1 MARPGAGRGWGTGM
15 RRKIGLGFV
24 LLAVYCCLGSAAP
37 ALAAPYPVT
46 SFEASYSAYNPTGGL
61 AWRQRMRIYVP
72 ATAGS
77 YPVAIVLGGT
87 TACAD
92 PPTCTAGYGIYA
104 TAVAEDAA
112 RRGMVAA
119 AVLYDSRRSHFC
131 GCTGGESWSGM
142 TLDGIP
148 ADCAAPDDGWDDKA
162 RAVFDHANAN
172 SALRRILAATS
183 TRAAKASLARG
194 LVVFG
199 HSQGAFIAKLADG
212 FSRAGGGRAVDAA
225 LLTGVGIW
233 GYVVAETQPN
243 PYPVACNLPAAAGA
257 VPSSRVRAFDGA
269 KDAIF
274 GVNTVARP
282 GVPSP
287 LGTPVSLAGARR
299 SLFDVTG
306 LCSAGVSRCL
316 PFGADGGGWRVV
328 VGGNLATGNADH
340 AFMSTGASSSEGT
353 VDARWRYGYDGEPQ
367 DPPVSLKQN
376 LNWMARK
383 LGPPVRQ
390 AP

>member
-1 MARPGAGRGWGTGM
+1 MRERAG
-15 RRKIGLGFV
+15 LVF
-24 LLAVYCCLGSAAP
+24 LAAYCWLVAAPP
-37 ALAAPYPVT
+37 ALAALYPIT
-46 SFEASYSAYNPTGGL
+46 SFEVSYSAYNPTGGL
-61 AWRQRMRIYVP
+61 AWRQRMRIYAP
-72 ATAGS
+72 TTAGS
-77 YPVAIVLGGT
+77 YPVAVVLGGT
-87 TACAD
+87 TACTD
-92 PPTCTAGYGIYA
+92 PPTCTTSYGIYT
-104 TAVAEDAA
+104 TAVAADAA

-131 GCTGGESWSGM
+131 GCTGGETWTGM

-148 ADCAAPDDGWDDKA
+148 VDCAAPNDGWDDKA
-162 RAVFDHANAN
+162 RAVFDHTDPN
-172 SALRRILAATS
+172 SALRRIITATS
-183 TRAAKASLARG
+183 TMAAKASLADG

-212 FSRAGGGRAVDAA
+212 FSRAGDGRAVDAA

-274 GVNTVARP
+274 GVNTVAQP
-282 GVPSP
+282 GAPSP
-287 LGTPVSLAGARR
+287 LGTPVSLAGVRR
-299 SLFDVTG
+299 SLLEVTG
-306 LCSAGVSRCL
+306 LCTAGVSRCL
-316 PFGADGGGWRVV
+316 PLGADGGGWRVV
-328 VGGNLATGNADH
+328 LGANLSTGNADH
-340 AFMSTGASSSEGT
+340 AFMSTSASSSEGT
-353 VDARWRYGYDGEPQ
+353 IDAKWRYGYDGEPL

-376 LNWMARK
+376 LNWIARK
-383 LGPPVRQ
+383 LGSPMRQ